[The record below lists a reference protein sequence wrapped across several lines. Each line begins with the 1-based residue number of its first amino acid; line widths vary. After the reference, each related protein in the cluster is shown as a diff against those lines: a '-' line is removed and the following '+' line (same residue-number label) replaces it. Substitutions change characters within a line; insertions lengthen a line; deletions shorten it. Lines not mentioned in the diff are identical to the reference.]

1 MLKTRLIPV
10 ILLKDG
16 NVVKSKNFK
25 SYQFVGNPFEDV
37 DRFNQWKVDEL
48 IYLNINGS
56 FDLSYSY
63 RPDSNIDSEYSTLS
77 LIKKIN
83 KICFMPLVWG
93 GGIRK
98 LKQIEDVLLN
108 GADKVSLNSMFYE
121 NPQLIHEAS
130 KKFGSQAIIVNLD
143 LKLENGRYTLYS
155 NNGRKKENID
165 IKEAIKELEK
175 LNVGE
180 ILLHDISRD
189 GTGEGYNIE
198 ILKIVKSITDRKI
211 IILGG
216 IGSYDQFIDGA
227 RNGASGL
234 ASANIWHYKELVDMN
249 AKKIL
254 SSNQINVRNYL

>member
-1 MLKTRLIPV
+1 MLKIRLIPV

-37 DRFNQWKVDEL
+37 ERFNQWKVDEL

-63 RPDSNIDSEYSTLS
+63 RPDSNIDVEYSTIS

-121 NPQLIHEAS
+121 NPKLIYEAS

-143 LKLENGRYTLYS
+143 IKLENGRYNLYS
-155 NNGRKKENID
+155 NNGNNKEDID
-165 IKEAIKELEK
+165 IKDAVKELEK

-189 GTGEGYNIE
+189 GSGEGYNIE
-198 ILKIVKSITDRKI
+198 ILKLVKSITNRKI

-216 IGSYDQFIDGA
+216 IGSYDQFVDGA

-234 ASANIWHYKELVDMN
+234 ASANIWHFKELVDMN

-254 SSNQINVRNYL
+254 SSNNISVRNY

>member
-155 NNGRKKENID
+155 NNGRKKENIE

-198 ILKIVKSITDRKI
+198 ILKLVKSITDRKI

-254 SSNQINVRNYL
+254 SSNQINVRNY

>member
-63 RPDSNIDSEYSTLS
+63 RPDSNIDSEYSTLG

-155 NNGRKKENID
+155 NNGRKKENIE

-198 ILKIVKSITDRKI
+198 ILKLVKSITDRKI

-254 SSNQINVRNYL
+254 SSNQINVRNY

>member
-130 KKFGSQAIIVNLD
+130 KKFGSQAIIVNID

-155 NNGRKKENID
+155 NNGRKKENIE

-198 ILKIVKSITDRKI
+198 ILKLVKSITDRKI

-254 SSNQINVRNYL
+254 SSNQINVRNY

>member
-37 DRFNQWKVDEL
+37 ERFNQWKVDEL

-63 RPDSNIDSEYSTLS
+63 RPDSNINDKYSTIG

-93 GGIRK
+93 GGIRNHE
-98 LKQIEDVLLN
+98 QIEDVLLN
-108 GADKVSLNSMFYE
+108 GADKVSLNTMFYE
-121 NPQLIHEAS
+121 NPELIYEAS

-143 LKLENGRYTLYS
+143 IKL
-155 NNGRKKENID
+155 
-165 IKEAIKELEK
+165 
-175 LNVGE
+175 
-180 ILLHDISRD
+180 
-189 GTGEGYNIE
+189 
-198 ILKIVKSITDRKI
+198 
-211 IILGG
+211 
-216 IGSYDQFIDGA
+216 
-227 RNGASGL
+227 
-234 ASANIWHYKELVDMN
+234 
-249 AKKIL
+249 
-254 SSNQINVRNYL
+254 

>member
-1 MLKTRLIPV
+1 VLKTRLIPV

-130 KKFGSQAIIVNLD
+130 KKFGSQAIIVNID

-155 NNGRKKENID
+155 NNGRKKENIE

-198 ILKIVKSITDRKI
+198 ILKLVKSITDRKI

-254 SSNQINVRNYL
+254 SSNQINVRNY

>member
-37 DRFNQWKVDEL
+37 ERFNQWKVDEL

-63 RPDSNIDSEYSTLS
+63 RPDSNIDDKYSTIS

-83 KICFMPLVWG
+83 KLCFMPLVWG
-93 GGIRK
+93 GGIRNHE
-98 LKQIEDVLLN
+98 QIEDVLLN
-108 GADKVSLNSMFYE
+108 GADKVSLNTMFYE
-121 NPQLIHEAS
+121 NPELIYEAS

-143 LKLENGRYTLYS
+143 IKLENGRYNLYS
-155 NNGRKKENID
+155 NNGSKRED
-165 IKEAIKELEK
+165 IEIKDAVKELEK

-180 ILLHDISRD
+180 ILLHDISKD
-189 GTGEGYNIE
+189 GSGEGYNIE
-198 ILKIVKSITDRKI
+198 ILKLVKSITNRKI

-216 IGSYDQFIDGA
+216 IGSYEQFIDGA

-234 ASANIWHYKELVDMN
+234 ASANIWHFKELVDMN

-254 SSNQINVRNYL
+254 LSNNINVRNY

>member
-1 MLKTRLIPV
+1 MLKIRLIPV

-37 DRFNQWKVDEL
+37 ERFNQWKVDEL

-63 RPDSNIDSEYSTLS
+63 RPDSNIDVEYSTIS

-121 NPQLIHEAS
+121 NPKLIYEAS
-130 KKFGSQAIIVNLD
+130 KKFGSQA
-143 LKLENGRYTLYS
+143 
-155 NNGRKKENID
+155 
-165 IKEAIKELEK
+165 
-175 LNVGE
+175 
-180 ILLHDISRD
+180 HC
-189 GTGEGYNIE
+189 
-198 ILKIVKSITDRKI
+198 KS
-211 IILGG
+211 
-216 IGSYDQFIDGA
+216 
-227 RNGASGL
+227 
-234 ASANIWHYKELVDMN
+234 
-249 AKKIL
+249 
-254 SSNQINVRNYL
+254 

>member
-63 RPDSNIDSEYSTLS
+63 RPDSNIDSEYSTIG

-121 NPQLIHEAS
+121 NPHLIHEAS
-130 KKFGSQAIIVNLD
+130 KKFGSQAIIINLD
-143 LKLENGRYTLYS
+143 IKLENGSYNLYS
-155 NNGRKKENID
+155 NNGNKKENIE
-165 IKEAIKELEK
+165 IKEAVKELEK

-189 GTGEGYNIE
+189 GSGEGYNIE
-198 ILKIVKSITDRKI
+198 ILKFIKSITNRKI

-216 IGSYDQFIDGA
+216 IGSYDQFVDGA

-234 ASANIWHYKELVDMN
+234 ASANIWHFKELVDTN

-254 SSNQINVRNYL
+254 FSNNINVRNY

>member
-37 DRFNQWKVDEL
+37 ERFNQWKVDEL
-48 IYLNINGS
+48 IYLNINGT

-63 RPDSNIDSEYSTLS
+63 RPDSNIDAEYSTIN

-121 NPQLIHEAS
+121 NPELIYQAV
-130 KKFGSQAIIVNLD
+130 KKFGSQAIIINLD
-143 LKLENGRYTLYS
+143 IKLENGTYNLYS
-155 NNGRKKENID
+155 NNGNKKENIE
-165 IKEAIKELEK
+165 IKDAVKELEK

-189 GTGEGYNIE
+189 GSGEGYNIE
-198 ILKIVKSITDRKI
+198 ILKFVKSITNRKI

-216 IGSYDQFIDGA
+216 IGSYDQFVDGA

-234 ASANIWHYKELVDMN
+234 ASANIWHFKELVDTN

-254 SSNQINVRNYL
+254 FSNNINVRNY